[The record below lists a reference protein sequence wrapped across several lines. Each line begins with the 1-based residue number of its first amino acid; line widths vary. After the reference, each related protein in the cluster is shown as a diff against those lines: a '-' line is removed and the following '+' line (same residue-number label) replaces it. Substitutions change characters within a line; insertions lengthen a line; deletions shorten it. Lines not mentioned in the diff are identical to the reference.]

1 MRISDRLKMRIVKM
15 LHFTELNYS
24 EISRSLGV
32 RREVVYK
39 IAKEVKDDKPL
50 TDEEL
55 ACTNVT
61 QGFMNYLARN
71 DDGR

>member
-1 MRISDRLKMRIVKM
+1 M
-15 LHFTELNYS
+15 LHFTQLNYS
-24 EISRSLGV
+24 EIARSVGV

-61 QGFMNYLARN
+61 QGFMNYL
-71 DDGR
+71 GRDNNGR

>member
-1 MRISDRLKMRIVKM
+1 M
-15 LHFTELNYS
+15 LHFTQLNYS

-50 TDEEL
+50 TDDEL
-55 ACTNVT
+55 ACTSVT

>member
-1 MRISDRLKMRIVKM
+1 MRISDELKMRMVKM
-15 LHFTELNYS
+15 LHFTQLNYS

-55 ACTNVT
+55 ACTNT
-61 QGFMNYLARN
+61 TKGFMDYLRRGN
-71 DDGR
+71 NE

>member
-1 MRISDRLKMRIVKM
+1 M
-15 LHFTELNYS
+15 LHFTQLNYS

-61 QGFMNYLARN
+61 QGFMNYL
-71 DDGR
+71 GRDNNGR

>member
-1 MRISDRLKMRIVKM
+1 MRISDELKMRMVKM
-15 LHFTELNYS
+15 LHFTQLNYS

-50 TDEEL
+50 TDDEL
-55 ACTNVT
+55 SCTNT
-61 QGFMNYLARN
+61 TKGFMDYLRRGN
-71 DDGR
+71 NE

>member
-1 MRISDRLKMRIVKM
+1 M
-15 LHFTELNYS
+15 LHFTQLNYS
-24 EISRSLGV
+24 EISRSVGV

-39 IAKEVKDDKPL
+39 VAKEVKDDKPL

-61 QGFMNYLARN
+61 QSFMNYLGRDKN
-71 DDGR
+71 D

>member
-1 MRISDRLKMRIVKM
+1 VRISDRLKMRIVKM
-15 LHFTELNYS
+15 LHFTQLNYS

-55 ACTNVT
+55 ACSNTT
-61 QGFMNYLARN
+61 KGFMNYLRRGN
-71 DDGR
+71 NE

>member
-1 MRISDRLKMRIVKM
+1 MRISDKLKMRIVKM

-39 IAKEVKDDKPL
+39 VAKDAMQDKPL
-50 TDEEL
+50 TDDEL

-61 QGFMNYLARN
+61 QGFINYLERDN
-71 DDGR
+71 NGR

>member
-1 MRISDRLKMRIVKM
+1 M
-15 LHFTELNYS
+15 LHFTQLNYS
-24 EISRSLGV
+24 EISRSVGV

-71 DDGR
+71 EDGR

>member
-1 MRISDRLKMRIVKM
+1 VRISDDLKMRIVKM
-15 LHFTELNYS
+15 LHFTQLTYS
-24 EISRSLGV
+24 EISRSIGV

-39 IAKEVKDDKPL
+39 VAKDALQDKPL

-61 QGFMNYLARN
+61 KGFMNYLERN
-71 DDGR
+71 RNE

>member
-1 MRISDRLKMRIVKM
+1 MRISDRVKMRIVKM
-15 LHFTELNYS
+15 LHFTQLNYS
-24 EISRSLGV
+24 EIARSVGV

-39 IAKEVKDDKPL
+39 VAKETRDDKPL

-71 DDGR
+71 EDGR

>member
-1 MRISDRLKMRIVKM
+1 M
-15 LHFTELNYS
+15 LHFTQLTYS
-24 EISRSLGV
+24 EISRSIGV

-39 IAKEVKDDKPL
+39 VAKDALQDKPL

-61 QGFMNYLARN
+61 KGFMNYLERN
-71 DDGR
+71 RNE

>member
-1 MRISDRLKMRIVKM
+1 VRISDRLKMRIVKM

-24 EISRSLGV
+24 EISRSVGV

-39 IAKEVKDDKPL
+39 VAKETRDDKPL

-71 DDGR
+71 YDGR

>member
-1 MRISDRLKMRIVKM
+1 M
-15 LHFTELNYS
+15 LHFTQLNYS
-24 EISRSLGV
+24 EIARSVGV

-39 IAKEVKDDKPL
+39 VAKETRDDKPL

-71 DDGR
+71 EDGR

>member
-1 MRISDRLKMRIVKM
+1 M
-15 LHFTELNYS
+15 LHFTQLNYS
-24 EISRSLGV
+24 EISLSLGV

-39 IAKEVKDDKPL
+39 VAKEVKDDKPL

-61 QGFMNYLARN
+61 QGFINYLERDN
-71 DDGR
+71 NGR